1 MTILGI
7 PKEDEPL
14 MLKLTQELFGGTDH
28 DIARS
33 FEPMEIM
40 NVVGD
45 FENYFNEL
53 TIDRRKKPT
62 DDLASLIANSKIDG
76 ESPPNSR
83 PTATMIV
90 ATAGRDTTSSSV
102 SGGLLALMENP
113 AEMEKLKE

>member
-1 MTILGI
+1 MEILI
-7 PKEDEPL
+7 L
-14 MLKLTQELFGGTDH
+14 GGTDP

-40 NVVGD
+40 NVVRD

-76 ESPPNSR
+76 ESPPELETNGYY
-83 PTATMIV
+83 MIV
-90 ATAGRDTTSSSV
+90 ATAGHDTTSGESV
-102 SGGLLALMENP
+102 GP
-113 AEMEKLKE
+113 ARSIMGYRK